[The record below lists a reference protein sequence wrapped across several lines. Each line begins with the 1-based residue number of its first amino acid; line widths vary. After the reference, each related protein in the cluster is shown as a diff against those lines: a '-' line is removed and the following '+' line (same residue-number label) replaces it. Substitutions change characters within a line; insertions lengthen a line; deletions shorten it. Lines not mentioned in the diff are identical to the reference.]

1 MYKEDFEV
9 VKTLCDLYF
18 HTNNNEEFYNCIFR
32 IISNVGN
39 RKYLRMDITSN
50 DLKIIDSVYK
60 TKIGVILVF
69 LDFVGD
75 SIRTK
80 KVLNEYLVNDI
91 SNIIVSY

>member
-18 HTNNNEEFYNCIFR
+18 HTNNEEFYNCIFR
-32 IISNVGN
+32 IISNVRN
-39 RKYLRMDITSN
+39 RKCLRMDITSN
-50 DLKIIDSVYK
+50 DLKIINSVYK
-60 TKIGVILVF
+60 TNIGVILVF

-91 SNIIVSY
+91 SNIVVSY